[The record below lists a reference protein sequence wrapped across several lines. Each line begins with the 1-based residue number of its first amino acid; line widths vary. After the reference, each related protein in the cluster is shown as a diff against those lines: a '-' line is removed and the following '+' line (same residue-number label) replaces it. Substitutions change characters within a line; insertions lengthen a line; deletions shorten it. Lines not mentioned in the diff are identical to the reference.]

1 MTEDAA
7 AESRCTARTAGGR
20 LSILRRL
27 ATAGALAG
35 RACPLVLAVHA
46 ALALVMGAVPVAA
59 AWLTKR
65 LLDGLVEGHAG
76 RELIATSAA
85 LAAVGV
91 LGRLIPQLSQFC
103 KAEMDRC
110 VGLLAQRRLFDA
122 VNGFIGLGRFENP
135 RFLDELRLARQG
147 GGSNPGQ
154 AVDGILGVLRSGTTI
169 SGFLV
174 SLWLLSPWMSVFIV
188 LFSAPALA
196 AEISLSRRRARAV
209 RQMSPAE
216 RREFFYGN
224 LLSSVQAAKE
234 VRLFGIGNF
243 LRDRMIAERRSVDAA
258 KRAVDQRGLWVQAG
272 LGTLSALATG
282 GGLLWSIQAAHEGRL
297 SVGDVMV
304 FTAAAAGVQGCLAAI
319 AADVARTHH
328 ALTLLGHYVAV
339 VTTGPE
345 LPVSATPERLPGL
358 RRGIELRDVWFRYS
372 PEHAWVLRGVSLFI
386 PQGACIALVGLNGAG
401 KSTLV
406 KLLCRFY
413 DPHRGVI
420 LWDGVDIK
428 EVRPEELRCRVG
440 AVFQDFMSYDLTAAE
455 SIALGDLSALGD
467 RERIRTAAGRAGVDD
482 ILRNLPHGYDTL
494 LSRSFFLESDK
505 NDPST
510 GVVLSGGQAQRVALA
525 RAFLRD
531 RRDLLI
537 LDEPSAGLDARAE
550 HEIHTAIR
558 THRTGR
564 TSLLISH
571 RLSAVRDADRIVVLS
586 EGRVTEQG
594 THDSLLAARGDYQ
607 RLFSLQAA
615 GYQEGLPVDH
625 SVRGGTP

>member
-1 MTEDAA
+1 M
-7 AESRCTARTAGGR
+7 AEGGR
-20 LSILRRL
+20 PARSAGRRL
-27 ATAGALAG
+27 PLLSRLSTAGALAG
-35 RACPLVLAVHA
+35 RACPRVLAVHA
-46 ALALVMGAVPVAA
+46 ALALLTGAVPVAA

-65 LLDGLVEGHAG
+65 LLDGLVEGDAG
-76 RELIATSAA
+76 RELLVTSAA

-91 LGRLIPQLSQFC
+91 LGRLAPQLSQFC
-103 KAEMDRC
+103 KAEMDRR

-122 VNGFIGLGRFENP
+122 VNAFTGLGRFEDP

-154 AVDGILGVLRSGTTI
+154 AVDGILGAARSGLTI
-169 SGFLV
+169 AGFLV
-174 SLWLLSPWMSVFIV
+174 SLWLLSPLMSVFVV
-188 LFSAPALA
+188 LFGAPALA
-196 AEISLSRRRARAV
+196 AEISLSRRRARVAQ
-209 RQMSPAE
+209 RMSPAE
-216 RREFFYGN
+216 RREFFYGS

-234 VRLFGIGNF
+234 VRLFGIGRF
-243 LRDRMIAERRSVDAA
+243 LRDRMIAEQRAVNTA
-258 KRAVDQRGLWVQAG
+258 KRAVDRRGLKVQTA
-272 LGTLSALATG
+272 LGALSALATG

-304 FTAAAAGVQGCLAAI
+304 FTAAVAGVQGCLAAI

-328 ALTLLGHYVAV
+328 ALTLLGHYLAV
-339 VTTGPE
+339 VTTEPE
-345 LPVSATPERLPGL
+345 LPVRAAPERLPAL

-372 PEHAWVLRGVSLFI
+372 PGHPWVLRGVSLFI
-386 PQGACIALVGLNGAG
+386 PQGASVALVGLNGAG

-413 DPHRGVI
+413 DPDRGAI
-420 LWDGVDIK
+420 LWDRVDIG
-428 EVRPEELRCRVG
+428 EVRPEELRRRIG

-455 SIALGDLSALGD
+455 SIALGDLSALHD
-467 RERIRTAAGRAGVDD
+467 RERVRTAARRAGVDD
-482 ILRNLPHGYDTL
+482 VLRNLPHGYDTL

-505 NDPST
+505 DDPST

-525 RAFLRD
+525 RAFLREG
-531 RRDLLI
+531 RELLI

-571 RLSAVRDADRIVVLS
+571 RLSTVRDADRIVVLS
-586 EGRVTEQG
+586 GGRVVEEG
-594 THDSLLAARGDYQ
+594 THDALLAAGGDYQ
-607 RLFSLQAA
+607 RLFALQAA
-615 GYQEGLPVDH
+615 GYQNQHPAGHP
-625 SVRGGTP
+625 VRGGAP

>member
-1 MTEDAA
+1 M
-7 AESRCTARTAGGR
+7 RTVA
-20 LSILRRL
+20 
-27 ATAGALAG
+27 ALAA
-35 RACPLVLAVHA
+35 RACPLVVAAHT
-46 ALALVMGAVPVAA
+46 ALALIIGLVPVAA

-65 LLDGLVEGHAG
+65 LLDGLVRDDTQ
-76 RELIATSAA
+76 RELIAVSVA

-91 LGRLIPQLSQFC
+91 FGRLIPQLSQFC
-103 KAEMDRC
+103 KAELDRR

-154 AVDGILGVLRSGTTI
+154 AVDGVLGTLRSGATI
-169 SGFLV
+169 GGFLI
-174 SLWLLSPWMSVFIV
+174 SLWLLSPWMSVFVV

-196 AEISLSRRRARAV
+196 AEISLSRRRARTV
-209 RQMSPAE
+209 RQMGPAE

-234 VRLFGIGNF
+234 VRLFGIGDF
-243 LRDRMIAERRSVDAA
+243 LRDRMMAERRAVDAA
-258 KRAVDQRGLWVQAG
+258 KRADDRRGLWVQTG
-272 LGTLSALATG
+272 LGTLSALVTG

-297 SVGDVMV
+297 TVGDVMV
-304 FTAAAAGVQGCLAAI
+304 FTAAVAGVQGCLATM

-328 ALTLLGHYVAV
+328 ALTLMGHYVAV
-339 VTTGPE
+339 VTAGPE
-345 LPVSATPERLPGL
+345 LPVSAAPERMPTL

-372 PEHAWVLRGVSLFI
+372 PEHPWVLRGVSLFI
-386 PQGACIALVGLNGAG
+386 PQGGCVALVGLNGAG

-413 DPHRGVI
+413 DPHRGEI
-420 LWDGVDIK
+420 LWDGVDIRK
-428 EVRPEELRCRVG
+428 VRPRDLRRRVG

-467 RERIRTAAGRAGVDD
+467 RERVRAAARRAGVDD
-482 ILRNLPHGYDTL
+482 TLRNLPHGYDTL

-505 NDPST
+505 DDPSM

-525 RAFLRD
+525 RAFLCD
-531 RRDLLI
+531 GRDLLV
-537 LDEPSAGLDARAE
+537 LDEPSAGLDAEAE

-558 THRTGR
+558 AHRAGR

-586 EGRVTEQG
+586 KGRVAEEG
-594 THDSLLAARGDYQ
+594 THDSLLAAGGDYC

-615 GYQEGLPVDH
+615 GYQGRPAVEHP
-625 SVRGGTP
+625 VRGGA